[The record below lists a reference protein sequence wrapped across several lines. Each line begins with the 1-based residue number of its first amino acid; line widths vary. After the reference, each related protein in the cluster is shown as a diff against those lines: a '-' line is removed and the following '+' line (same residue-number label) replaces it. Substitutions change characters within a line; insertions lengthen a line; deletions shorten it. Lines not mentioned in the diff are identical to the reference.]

1 MKKLNVLFFVTAMAV
16 LVGCKDEDT
25 TPTFQQADFLGEW
38 EVTAY
43 TGTDADAEGPCGY
56 VISTTEF
63 EEVSGCDSGFEIA
76 VGGEYTFDGKNRITL
91 KEEFFGELS
100 WIILELN
107 GTTMKMEQRFDN
119 RKYGT
124 VTVVKK

>member
-1 MKKLNVLFFVTAMAV
+1 MKKLSVLFFAGVLMAV
-16 LVGCKDEDT
+16 VGCKDEDT

-38 EVTAY
+38 EVEQYAS
-43 TGTDADAEGPCGY
+43 TDPDAEGPCEY

-76 VGGEYTFDGKNRITL
+76 VGGGYTFDGKNRITL